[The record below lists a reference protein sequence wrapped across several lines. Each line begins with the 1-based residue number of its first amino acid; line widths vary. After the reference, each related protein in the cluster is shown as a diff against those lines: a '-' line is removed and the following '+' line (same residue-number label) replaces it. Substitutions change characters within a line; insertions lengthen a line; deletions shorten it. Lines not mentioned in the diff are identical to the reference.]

1 MERVVLV
8 ILVAV
13 GVLTVVGAFFFAFAR
28 RKDDR
33 RRSVRLAVFAAVVSF
48 VVATAGFVALTHVRY
63 FDASRRTH
71 SPAGIQVVFTSQTY
85 DPGTAL
91 FSLNGLVRGLRPEQ
105 QLWVVFRGAQR
116 DRLFPAPA
124 PCNILPKG
132 RFSCQQNITGTLGP
146 GVVNAKGFVV
156 AVVPA
161 AAAIF
166 KQYASGSLGTAGLH
180 ELPDGAAVVSQI
192 SVGS

>member
-1 MERVVLV
+1 MVVLV

-13 GVLTVVGAFFFAFAR
+13 GVLAVVGAFFFAFSR
-28 RKDDR
+28 RTDDR

-48 VVATAGFVALTHVRY
+48 VVATAGFITLAHVRY
-63 FDASRRTH
+63 FDAARRTH

-85 DPGTAL
+85 DPETAL
-91 FSLNGLVRGLRPEQ
+91 FGLNGLVRGLKPEQ
-105 QLWVVFRGAQR
+105 QLWVVFRGARR
-116 DRLFPAPA
+116 DHLFPAPA
-124 PCNILPKG
+124 PCTILPEG
-132 RFSCQQNITGTLGP
+132 RFSCQQSITGTLGP
-146 GVVNAKGFVV
+146 GATNMKGFVV

-166 KQYASGSLGTAGLH
+166 KRYASGSLGTVGLH
-180 ELPDGAAVVSQI
+180 GLPDGAAVVSQI